1 MKTRTWHQIARLVA
15 LAVLLALACLPAAP
29 AMADETGL
37 NWDVQ
42 FTGVVETVPAQT
54 GDPWVIAG
62 QTVKTDSETR
72 IRHEGVMTP
81 TVGMWANVVATR
93 PISTSTDLLAQTIT
107 LVPPDARLKG
117 PVQSM
122 PAQGKVGDWVIAGQ
136 TISVTARTRFSDRR
150 PITTTTWVDVLFR
163 EKDGALVALTI
174 RRAEADPETPVEV
187 WGAIKP
193 APDTGHWDLSSIPL
207 TVDAQTQITGTAKI
221 GLVAR
226 AAATLQADNTLLA
239 NKIKVEWTERPARP
253 PQTMVTI
260 TGTVESLP
268 PGRMFFGVW
277 AVSGKLVV
285 VTPMT
290 HINQTNG
297 HVAIGAEVRV
307 TGRQQPNM
315 IWATDITVVTGS
327 TIVGVPIRFWGKIEA
342 LPASGLVGAWTVAGK
357 QVTVTDTTRIEGS
370 RFAIVGANAFVEGIK
385 ASNLIT
391 ATHVMVMPQMPPH
404 PRLPSAPA
412 G

>member
-1 MKTRTWHQIARLVA
+1 MNTRTWHQIARLVA
-15 LAVLLALACLPAAP
+15 LTVLLALACLPAAP
-29 AMADETGL
+29 AMAEETGT

-42 FTGVVETVPAQT
+42 FTGVVDSVPAQA

-62 QTVKTDSETR
+62 QPLTTNSDTR
-72 IRHEGVMTP
+72 IRHEGVITP
-81 TVGMWANVVATR
+81 TVGLWANVVATR
-93 PISTSTDLLAQTIT
+93 PISSTALLARTIT

-117 PVQSM
+117 PVQSR
-122 PAQGKVGDWVIAGQ
+122 PERGNVGNWVIAGQ
-136 TISVTARTRFSDRR
+136 AISVTEQTHIADRT
-150 PITTTTWVDVLFR
+150 PITGTTWVDVLLR
-163 EKDGALVALTI
+163 ETDGALVALTM
-174 RRAEADPETPVEV
+174 RPSEVEPGAPVEV
-187 WGAIKP
+187 WGAIKTFD
-193 APDTGHWDLSSIPL
+193 AGKWNLSGIPL
-207 TVDAQTQITGTAKI
+207 TVNAQTQITGTAKI

-226 AAATLQADNTLLA
+226 AAATLQAGNTLVA

-253 PQTMVTI
+253 PQTTVTI

-290 HINQTNG
+290 HVDQNNG

-327 TIVGVPIRFWGKIEA
+327 TIVGVPVRFWGKIEA
-342 LPASGLVGAWTVAGK
+342 LPASGLVGDWTVDGK
-357 QVTVTDTTRIEGS
+357 TVTVTDTTRIEGS
-370 RFAIVGANAFVEGIK
+370 RFAVVGANAFVEGLK
-385 ASNLIT
+385 NSGLIT
-391 ATHVMVMPQMPPH
+391 ATHIMVMPKMPPH
-404 PRLPSAPA
+404 PQLPSAAPA